1 MKVFKLIFL
10 IVVIACQSS
19 YAQDNAR
26 VKVDTSFSD
35 PKYREDQ
42 FYVSITYNLLGNKA
56 SEISQSGFSSG
67 FHAGY
72 IRDMPI
78 NTRRNIAIGVGIGLS
93 ANSYN
98 QNMKISEDLDNNVS
112 YSIISEDVT
121 PYTKN
126 KFSTYIL
133 EFPLE
138 FRWRTS
144 TEKIYDFWR
153 VYGGL
158 KFGYIFYNSAKY
170 RGEPNDEFVSNIK
183 DFNNLQYGL
192 SLGAGYDTINVY
204 LYYGLNTLFD
214 SNATLD
220 GGSIDMSAIKIGL
233 IFYIL

>member
-1 MKVFKLIFL
+1 MKIFS
-10 IVVIACQSS
+10 IIFFIAVLTLQSTS
-19 YAQDNAR
+19 AQDNAR
-26 VKVDTSFSD
+26 VEVDTSFSD

-42 FYVSITYNLLGNKA
+42 FYLSITYNLLGNKA
-56 SEISQSGFSSG
+56 NQISQTGFSSG

-78 NTRRNIAIGVGIGLS
+78 NPRRNIAIGVGIGLS

-98 QNMKISEDLDNNVS
+98 QNMKISEVSDNDIS
-112 YSIISEDVT
+112 YNIISENDT

-126 KFSTYIL
+126 KFSTYVL
-133 EFPLE
+133 EFPIE

-144 TEKIYDFWR
+144 TEKVYDFWR

-170 RGEPNDEFVSNIK
+170 RGRPNDEFVSNIK

-204 LYYGLNTLFD
+204 LYYGLNSIFD
-214 SNATLD
+214 SNAQLD
-220 GGSIDMSAIKIGL
+220 GATVDINAIKIGL